1 MAPPEAVPQ
10 APEAAGDTASAV
22 LEARSVSKRFPG
34 VVALDDV
41 SFSLRAGETHALV
54 GENGAGKSTL
64 IKVLTGVYRPDGGEL
79 RMTGEPVR
87 FARPFEAQQA
97 GISTIYQEVNLV
109 PLMSVARNIF
119 LGREPRNRFKLI
131 DFARMHR
138 ETSELLDGFGVRVDP
153 RRPLHTL
160 GVGTQQMVA
169 LARAVSVNARVVI
182 MDEPTSS
189 LEPREVETLFRV
201 IGNLRDKGIA
211 VLYVSHRMDEL
222 YRICDRV
229 TVLRDGRHIHTGDL
243 ADLDRMQLVSMML
256 GRDLSEV
263 RRSGVTSFAAEGHE
277 AARTPVLT
285 ATGLSSRLQLH
296 DISLSL
302 HGGEVLGLGGLLG
315 SGRSETAKALS
326 GALPLDAG
334 ELTVDGTTLKRLTP
348 AAAIRAGISL
358 LPEDRKAEGIVPGL
372 SVRENIVLAAMP
384 RLSRAGVV
392 SRARQ
397 DRIVD
402 IFMKR
407 LRIKASS
414 PEQKVGELSG
424 GNQQKVLLA
433 RWLCLEP
440 KVLLLD
446 EPTRGIDVGAK
457 AEVQSLIDDLA
468 GEGLAVLL
476 ISSDIE
482 ELIEGADRIV
492 VLRGGAVA
500 GELTGDDVAEA
511 RLLEVLADHAPEP
524 VGPAPAAQ
532 EDPDDPDRR
541 RPVREERQAPEVRE
555 PACPAARPLLV
566 PALRRLRRR
575 RGGPALQRAVHRT
588 LHDRGQLPYP
598 ARPGRPDRHRRPGHG
613 PGHRHRG
620 RRPLRRLDHGAR
632 RSLPPA
638 LPRLR
643 ARTRA
648 HRLPPG
654 GRRRRS
660 RQRRPRLPRRA
671 AAHRGHARALRRR
684 PRTRPRHGRRPAQAD
699 RQPRPAVARHR
710 LLPRHSARR
719 LDRRSPRRR
728 RGVPG
733 AAHHLRP
740 AGRRRRRQP
749 FRRRARR
756 APRQAGPH
764 RRVRDLRGA
773 RRARRHPRHRPAH
786 RERPVLARHPHGTLR
801 HHGGRRRR
809 HPLNG
814 GSVRVLGTVAGA
826 LLMQLLRATLVK
838 HDLPDSTAQIA
849 QAAIIIAAVYVARE
863 RRSR

>member
-10 APEAAGDTASAV
+10 APEAAVGPEPSAV
-22 LEARSVSKRFPG
+22 LEARAVSKRFPG
-34 VVALDDV
+34 VVALDGV
-41 SFSLRAGETHALV
+41 SFSLRPGETHALV

-79 RMTGEPVR
+79 RMAGRPVR

-109 PLMSVARNIF
+109 PLMSAARNIF
-119 LGREPRNRFKLI
+119 LGREPKNRLGLI
-131 DFARMHR
+131 DFTRMHR
-138 ETSELLDGFGVRVDP
+138 EAGELLDGFGVRVDP

-160 GVGTQQMVA
+160 GIGTQQMVA
-169 LARAVSVNARVVI
+169 LARAVSVNAQVVI

-201 IGNLRDKGIA
+201 IENLRGQGIA

-222 YRICDRV
+222 YRVCERV

-243 ADLDRMQLVSMML
+243 ADLDRMRLVSMML
-256 GRDLSEV
+256 GRDLAEV
-263 RRSGVTSFAAEGHE
+263 RRSGATSFAAEGHE

-285 ATGLSSRLQLH
+285 AGALSSRHRLH
-296 DISLSL
+296 DVSLSL
-302 HGGEVLGLGGLLG
+302 YAGEVLGLGGLLG

-334 ELTVDGTTLKRLTP
+334 ELTVDGHPLKRLTP

-457 AEVQSLIDDLA
+457 AEVQRLIDDLA

-500 GELTGDDVAEA
+500 GELVGDEVDES
-511 RLLEVLADHAPEP
+511 RLLEVLADHAPAPGHAP
-524 VGPAPAAQ
+524 VPDTAPAPGHTPDAAPASDTAPAPGADHAPAPEAAPASGPGDDPVPARRDDAPAAQ
-532 EDPDDPDRR
+532 EDPR
-541 RPVREERQAPEVRE
+541 
-555 PACPAARPLLV
+555 
-566 PALRRLRRR
+566 
-575 RGGPALQRAVHRT
+575 
-588 LHDRGQLPYP
+588 
-598 ARPGRPDRHRRPGHG
+598 
-613 PGHRHRG
+613 
-620 RRPLRRLDHGAR
+620 
-632 RSLPPA
+632 
-638 LPRLR
+638 
-643 ARTRA
+643 
-648 HRLPPG
+648 
-654 GRRRRS
+654 
-660 RQRRPRLPRRA
+660 
-671 AAHRGHARALRRR
+671 
-684 PRTRPRHGRRPAQAD
+684 
-699 RQPRPAVARHR
+699 
-710 LLPRHSARR
+710 
-719 LDRRSPRRR
+719 
-728 RGVPG
+728 
-733 AAHHLRP
+733 
-740 AGRRRRRQP
+740 
-749 FRRRARR
+749 
-756 APRQAGPH
+756 
-764 RRVRDLRGA
+764 
-773 RRARRHPRHRPAH
+773 
-786 RERPVLARHPHGTLR
+786 
-801 HHGGRRRR
+801 
-809 HPLNG
+809 
-814 GSVRVLGTVAGA
+814 
-826 LLMQLLRATLVK
+826 
-838 HDLPDSTAQIA
+838 
-849 QAAIIIAAVYVARE
+849 
-863 RRSR
+863 